1 MQSRNAI
8 QAVQGWGGAA
18 KRNRG
23 LLLLQNPAQASSHRQ
38 LGGHP
43 APPPSDAKTENIENA
58 ECGRNAAR
66 QGEGEVEASRRGL
79 QNSASPYAA
88 ATLLPSYA
96 AAPILSN
103 FANII
108 KQI

>member
-1 MQSRNAI
+1 MQNA
-8 QAVQGWGGAA
+8 AGMRPGRRAGGA
-18 KRNRG
+18 
-23 LLLLQNPAQASSHRQ
+23 
-38 LGGHP
+38 
-43 APPPSDAKTENIENA
+43 
-58 ECGRNAAR
+58 
-66 QGEGEVEASRRGL
+66 GEGEVEASRRGL